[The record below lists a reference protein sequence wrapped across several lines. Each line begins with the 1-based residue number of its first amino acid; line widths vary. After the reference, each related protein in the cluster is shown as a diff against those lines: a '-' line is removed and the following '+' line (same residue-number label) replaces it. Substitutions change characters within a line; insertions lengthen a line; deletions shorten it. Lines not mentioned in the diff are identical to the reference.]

1 MNAQTRAVFPTNTP
15 SRETRNDYPAP
26 ISKRATRADAE
37 WRAYM
42 LALRD
47 QVDADTAELNRF

>member
-1 MNAQTRAVFPTNTP
+1 MNAQSRAVFPTNTP

-26 ISKRATRADAE
+26 VSKRAKLADAE
-37 WRAYM
+37 WRAHM

-47 QVDADTAELNRF
+47 QVATDTAELNRF